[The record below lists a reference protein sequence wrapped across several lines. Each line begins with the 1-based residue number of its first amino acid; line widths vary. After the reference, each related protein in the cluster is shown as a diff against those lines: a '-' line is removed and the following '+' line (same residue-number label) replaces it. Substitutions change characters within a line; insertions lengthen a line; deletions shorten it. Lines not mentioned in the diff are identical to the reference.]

1 MLELSKIVEQPQ
13 PTNKPWLVPN
23 SLLIPP
29 NPASRPFPRLDH
41 AAVLLAN
48 GKNWRAPWDDGGE
61 FSPKGLVILDPK
73 NMVSTVIIPK
83 VWGFSQLARR
93 TSFTD
98 FTSLTCWEN
107 MSLPTSTNSFDEK
120 ITCQEAPQSL
130 WRWWS
135 PRWCAGCGYRWPA
148 SPRAEDDHRAPTG
161 TAPAFFRKWGNTAE
175 IPWISGIARV
185 WILWSIHHPS
195 WYGSLWLTIQHTS
208 PWLTMNR

>member
-1 MLELSKIVEQPQ
+1 MTTTGHQKPWQEKVLIQKNCGSNVLELSKIVEQPQ

-23 SLLIPP
+23 
-29 NPASRPFPRLDH
+29 SRPFPRLDH

-73 NMVSTVIIPK
+73 NMVSTVDSHHPK
-83 VWGFSQLARR
+83 SLGVIAGKE

-107 MSLPTSTNSFDEK
+107 MSLPTSTNSSDEQ

-130 WRWWS
+130 WR
-135 PRWCAGCGYRWPA
+135 
-148 SPRAEDDHRAPTG
+148 
-161 TAPAFFRKWGNTAE
+161 
-175 IPWISGIARV
+175 
-185 WILWSIHHPS
+185 
-195 WYGSLWLTIQHTS
+195 
-208 PWLTMNR
+208 